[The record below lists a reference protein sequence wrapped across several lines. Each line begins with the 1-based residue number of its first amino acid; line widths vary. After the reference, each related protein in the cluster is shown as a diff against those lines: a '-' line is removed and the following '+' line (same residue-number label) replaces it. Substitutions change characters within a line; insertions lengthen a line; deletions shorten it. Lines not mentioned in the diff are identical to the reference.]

1 MKELEHSPNI
11 ITSKE
16 LAVRWDC
23 TEATLAR
30 RAADGVIDRLSNIPG
45 VKYSMASVLEA
56 EKDEG
61 SKNPMSY
68 RERRRLEA
76 TVKALTAENNKLK
89 EQWAFMLDVIS
100 KSKKIAETSNENTD
114 KALRLYEEMK
124 AEEEDE
130 GARESNL
137 IPFTA

>member
-16 LAVRWDC
+16 LAKRWGC

-30 RAADGVIDRLSNIPG
+30 YADMGILVRLSNLPR

-56 EKDEG
+56 EQDEG
-61 SKNPMSY
+61 RKNPMSY

-76 TVKALTAENNKLK
+76 TVKALTAENKKLK
-89 EQWAFMLDVIS
+89 EQWGFMFDIIS

-130 GARESNL
+130 GTRESNL